1 VGTEGSCGGQ
11 VNTHTPTELEVAY
24 HEAGHVIAAA
34 SLLDWCLV
42 GDVSI
47 VPGKTLGSCFVAEK
61 CTCTGELCTCMVKFT
76 AIDLAGGLAQFMQWP
91 SRFRGVPEIAGD
103 CEFITK
109 RLAADDVT
117 QEQIES
123 EANAL
128 ITGETCTGML
138 AESVRLAKTVLSHRW
153 AHVIALAYHL
163 IKVKQMSRAE
173 THKYLSARKI
183 GVPPWAT

>member
-1 VGTEGSCGGQ
+1 MAEQ
-11 VNTHTPTELEVAY
+11 
-24 HEAGHVIAAA
+24 I
-34 SLLDWCLV
+34 
-42 GDVSI
+42 
-47 VPGKTLGSCFVAEK
+47 PGCA
-61 CTCTGELCTCMVKFT
+61 
-76 AIDLAGGLAQFMQWP
+76 
-91 SRFRGVPEIAGD
+91 PEIAGD

-109 RLAADDVT
+109 RLAADDAT

-163 IKVKQMSRAE
+163 ITVKQMSRAE
-173 THKYLSARKI
+173 THKYLSVRKI